1 MKYTHMILLNFAHN
15 AWAHVHET
23 SLAPSLAS
31 PPPPLTCARLPAGWQ
46 DGWTSL
52 IKASENGHVEAMR
65 VLIEKGALIEAATKV
80 RIHSH
85 ATTHVRSQTLI
96 HTHTHAHTGLREG
109 TI

>member
-1 MKYTHMILLNFAHN
+1 MQHACTVAGV
-15 AWAHVHET
+15 AAA
-23 SLAPSLAS
+23 APDLRT
-31 PPPPLTCARLPAGWQ
+31 LAGWLAGQ
-46 DGWTSL
+46 IGATSL
-52 IKASENGHVEAMR
+52 IKASEKCHVEAMR

-96 HTHTHAHTGLREG
+96 HTHTHAHTGLRER